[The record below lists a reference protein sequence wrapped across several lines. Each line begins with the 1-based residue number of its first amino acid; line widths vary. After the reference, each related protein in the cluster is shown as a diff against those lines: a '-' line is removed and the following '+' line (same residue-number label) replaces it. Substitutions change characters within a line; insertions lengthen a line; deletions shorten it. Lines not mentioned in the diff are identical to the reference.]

1 MEPKTAK
8 VLLSL
13 LVAGYFCWA
22 AVGQAA
28 AQGQWTTLP
37 YLMPINPIHMALM
50 NNGQVLIVAGSGYD
64 ATVTNFEAAVWDPRT
79 GTISRQSLG
88 WDMFCNGMVVLPDG
102 RVFING
108 GNLQYHPFRGEPRN
122 SVFDP
127 TTGQFTDLE
136 NMAHGRWYPTVTTL
150 GDGSVM
156 TFSGLSE
163 TGSTNS
169 TVEIYRVGSGW
180 SPEYASGWIPPLYPR
195 MHLVPDGNV
204 FASGPM
210 AETMTFDTASKT
222 WFGVASTNYNRMRTY
237 GSSVLLPL
245 SPADGYKARVMIFGG
260 ADPATA
266 TTEIIDLSAA
276 TPQWQY
282 GPPMSQP
289 RIEMN
294 ATILPNGTVLALG
307 GSANDEDAST
317 ASLNADLY
325 DPDTNTFSSA
335 GANAFPRLYHSNSLL
350 LADGTVAV
358 LGGNPLQGMYE
369 PHIEIYSPA
378 YLFNA
383 DGSLATRPRIT
394 GVAGAIAYGS
404 AFAVQ
409 TPNAAD
415 IASVVLVRPGS
426 PTHAF
431 DQDQRLVRLS
441 YNAGSGVL
449 NVTAPPTGNIAP
461 PGYYMLFVLSSAGVP
476 STASFVRLTADFS
489 LSATPAS
496 QTVLP
501 GGSTSYTATVAAGTG
516 PTGAVAFSVSG
527 LPSGAT
533 AAFTPAS
540 VNGSGST
547 TMRVATSLTTPLGTY
562 PLTIIASGGGLVRRE
577 AVTLTVGAS
586 VMTMPGLP

>member
-1 MEPKTAK
+1 
-8 VLLSL
+8 
-13 LVAGYFCWA
+13 
-22 AVGQAA
+22 
-28 AQGQWTTLP
+28 
-37 YLMPINPIHMALM
+37 
-50 NNGQVLIVAGSGYD
+50 
-64 ATVTNFEAAVWDPRT
+64 
-79 GTISRQSLG
+79 
-88 WDMFCNGMVVLPDG
+88 
-102 RVFING
+102 
-108 GNLQYHPFRGEPRN
+108 
-122 SVFDP
+122 
-127 TTGQFTDLE
+127 
-136 NMAHGRWYPTVTTL
+136 MAHGRWYPTVTTL

-180 SPEYASGWIPPLYPR
+180 SPEYESGWIPPLYPR

-276 TPQWQY
+276 APHWQY

-404 AFAVQ
+404 AFQVQ

-547 TMRVATSLTTPLGTY
+547 TMSVATSLTTPLGTY
-562 PLTIIASGGGLVRRE
+562 PLTIVASGGGLVRRE

>member
-1 MEPKTAK
+1 MKPKTAK

-180 SPEYASGWIPPLYPR
+180 SPEYESGWIPPLYPR

-276 TPQWQY
+276 APRWQY

-404 AFAVQ
+404 AFQVQ

-516 PTGAVAFSVSG
+516 PTGAVAFSVGG